1 MCKPGPTRQRVARL
15 QDARGRLVD
24 NVNMPSL
31 SHVYDTLIIGGGP
44 GGLTAAIYL
53 RRFTRDV
60 ALVDKGNS
68 RLRLIPVSHNYP
80 GFPEGV
86 PGHAL
91 LGNLTAQ
98 LERYG
103 GVVMPGEILDLR
115 IEDGHFV
122 ADYAAEDAPE
132 GEPVQIR
139 ALTVLLATGVADVGL
154 PVENWREAVAFG
166 SVRLCPVCDGFDVMD
181 KRIAV
186 ATAEVNPV
194 GHAMFMRTFSADVT
208 LFERGPSSIL
218 TDDDRRRL
226 DAAGVRYIDS
236 PLLSVTLDAAMKPV
250 MHTADGNDHLADV
263 FYPMLG
269 ENARSGLAAKL
280 GAETAHCDE
289 LVVDS
294 HGATAV
300 PGLYAIGDV
309 TVGLNQIAVAT
320 GEAARAATHIH
331 NRLPPALR
339 PAKAA
344 SPLALH
350 RVA

>member
-1 MCKPGPTRQRVARL
+1 
-15 QDARGRLVD
+15 
-24 NVNMPSL
+24 MPISD
-31 SHVYDTLIIGGGP
+31 HVYDTLIIGGGP

-53 RRFTRDV
+53 RRFTRNI

-86 PGHAL
+86 PGHLL

-103 GVVMPGEILDLR
+103 GIVTPGEILDLR

-122 ADYAAEDAPE
+122 ADLAAEDAAD
-132 GEPVQIR
+132 GELTQVR

-154 PVENWREAVAFG
+154 PIESWREAIAFG
-166 SVRLCPVCDGFDVMD
+166 SLRLCPVCDGFDVID

-194 GHAMFMRTFSADVT
+194 GHALFMRTFSADVT
-208 LFERGPSSIL
+208 LFERGSPSMLS
-218 TDDDRRRL
+218 DDDRRRL

-236 PLLSVTLDAAMKPV
+236 PLLSVTLDASMKPV
-250 MHTADGNDHLADV
+250 LHTEDGAEHTADV

-269 ENARSGLAAKL
+269 ERARSGLAAGL
-280 GAETAHCDE
+280 GAQTARCEE
-289 LVVDS
+289 LVVDG
-294 HGATAV
+294 HGATTV

-320 GEAARAATHIH
+320 GQAARAATHIH

-339 PAKAA
+339 PPAA
-344 SPLALH
+344 ISPLAL
-350 RVA
+350 RTGS

>member
-1 MCKPGPTRQRVARL
+1 
-15 QDARGRLVD
+15 
-24 NVNMPSL
+24 MPISD
-31 SHVYDTLIIGGGP
+31 HVYDTLIIGGGP

-53 RRFTRDV
+53 RRFTRNI

-86 PGHAL
+86 PGHLL

-103 GVVMPGEILDLR
+103 GIVTPGEILDLR

-122 ADYAAEDAPE
+122 ADLAAEDAAD
-132 GEPVQIR
+132 GELTQVR

-154 PVENWREAVAFG
+154 PIESWREAIAFG
-166 SVRLCPVCDGFDVMD
+166 SLRLCPVCDGFDVID

-194 GHAMFMRTFSADVT
+194 GHALFMRTFSADVT
-208 LFERGPSSIL
+208 LFERGSPSMLS
-218 TDDDRRRL
+218 DDDRRRL

-236 PLLSVTLDAAMKPV
+236 PLRSVTLDASMKPV
-250 MHTADGNDHLADV
+250 LHTEDGAEHTADV

-269 ENARSGLAAKL
+269 ERARSGLAAGL
-280 GAETAHCDE
+280 GAQTARCEE
-289 LVVDS
+289 LVVDG
-294 HGATAV
+294 HGATTV

-320 GEAARAATHIH
+320 GQAARAATHIH

-339 PAKAA
+339 PPAA
-344 SPLALH
+344 ISPLAL
-350 RVA
+350 RTGS

>member
-1 MCKPGPTRQRVARL
+1 MSTHPHAPQ
-15 QDARGRLVD
+15 
-24 NVNMPSL
+24 
-31 SHVYDTLIIGGGP
+31 SHVHDTLVVGGGP

-86 PGHAL
+86 PGTTL

-103 GVVMPGEILDLR
+103 GTVTHGEILGLR
-115 IEDGHFV
+115 IEDGVFV
-122 ADYAAEDAPE
+122 ADCLPE
-132 GEPVQIR
+132 GAPDDARREIR
-139 ALTVLLATGVADVGL
+139 AHTVLLATGVADAGL
-154 PVENWREAVAFG
+154 PIEMWREAIAFG

-181 KRIAV
+181 KHIAV
-186 ATAEVNPV
+186 ATSEVNPV
-194 GHAMFMRTFSADVT
+194 GHALFMRTFSAEVT
-208 LFERGPSSIL
+208 LFERMSPTAL

-226 DAAGVRYIDS
+226 AAAGVRLVDS
-236 PLLSVTLDAAMKPV
+236 PLLSVTLDASMKPV
-250 MHTADGNDHLADV
+250 LHTEDGQEHGADV

-280 GAETAHCDE
+280 GAETAQCE
-289 LVVDS
+289 EIVVDV
-294 HGATAV
+294 HGATSV

-320 GEAARAATHIH
+320 GQAARAATHIH

-339 PAKAA
+339 TA
-344 SPLALH
+344 STRPPSPGTTM
-350 RVA
+350 

>member
-1 MCKPGPTRQRVARL
+1 MT
-15 QDARGRLVD
+15 
-24 NVNMPSL
+24 
-31 SHVYDTLIIGGGP
+31 SHVHDTLIIGGGP

-60 ALVDKGNS
+60 AVVDKGNS

-86 PGHAL
+86 PGATL
-91 LGNLTAQ
+91 LANLNAQ

-103 GVVMPGEILDLR
+103 GTVTSGEILGLR
-115 IEDGHFV
+115 IEDGLFV
-122 ADYAAEDAPE
+122 ADCLPE
-132 GEPVQIR
+132 GGPADALSRIR
-139 ALTVLLATGVADVGL
+139 AHTVLLATGVADVGL
-154 PVENWREAVAFG
+154 PVEMWREAIAFG

-186 ATAEVNPV
+186 ATSEVNPV
-194 GHAMFMRTFSADVT
+194 GHALFMRTFSSDVT
-208 LFERGPSSIL
+208 LFERGPASMVD
-218 TDDDRRRL
+218 DDDRRRL
-226 DAAGVRYIDS
+226 AAAGVRLVES

-250 MHTADGNDHLADV
+250 MHTEDGEAYDADV

-269 ENARSGLAAKL
+269 EHARSGLAAEL
-280 GAETAHCDE
+280 GAETAQCEE
-289 LVVDS
+289 LVVDA

-320 GEAARAATHIH
+320 GQAARAATHIH
-331 NRLPPALR
+331 NILPPALR
-339 PAKAA
+339 TGP
-344 SPLALH
+344 
-350 RVA
+350 

>member
-1 MCKPGPTRQRVARL
+1 
-15 QDARGRLVD
+15 
-24 NVNMPSL
+24 MPSL
-31 SHVYDTLIIGGGP
+31 PHVYDSLIVGGGP

-53 RRFTRDV
+53 RRFTRNV
-60 ALVDKGNS
+60 AVVDKGNS

-86 PGHAL
+86 PGPTL
-91 LGNLTAQ
+91 LGNLTVQ
-98 LERYG
+98 LQRYG
-103 GVVMPGEILDLR
+103 GAVMAGEIVDLR
-115 IEDGHFV
+115 IEDGHFA
-122 ADYAAEDAPE
+122 ADYLAEDAD
-132 GEPVQIR
+132 EPVQLR
-139 ALTVLLATGVADVGL
+139 ALTVILATGVADVGL

-186 ATAEVNPV
+186 ATAEINPV
-194 GHAMFMRTFSADVT
+194 GHALFMRTFSADVT
-208 LFERGPSSIL
+208 LFERGDASIL

-236 PLLSVTLDAAMKPV
+236 PLLSVTLDASMKPV
-250 MHTADGNDHLADV
+250 LHTKDGDYEADV

-269 ENARSGLAAKL
+269 ENARSSLAAKL

-309 TVGLNQIAVAT
+309 TVGLNQIAVAA
-320 GEAARAATHIH
+320 GQAARAATHIH

-339 PAKAA
+339 PAVAP

-350 RVA
+350 NEAA

>member
-1 MCKPGPTRQRVARL
+1 
-15 QDARGRLVD
+15 
-24 NVNMPSL
+24 MPISD
-31 SHVYDTLIIGGGP
+31 HVYDTLIIGGGP

-53 RRFTRDV
+53 RRFTRNV

-86 PGHAL
+86 PGHLL

-103 GVVMPGEILDLR
+103 GAVMPGEIVDLR

-122 ADYAAEDAPE
+122 ADYLPEGAPE
-132 GEPVQIR
+132 DGVTQIR
-139 ALTVLLATGVADVGL
+139 ALTVITATGVADAGL
-154 PVENWREAVAFG
+154 PIENWREAIAFG
-166 SVRLCPVCDGFDVMD
+166 SVRLCPVCDGFDVID

-186 ATAEVNPV
+186 ATAETNPV
-194 GHAMFMRTFSADVT
+194 GHALFMRTFSADVT
-208 LFERGPSSIL
+208 LFERGSPSML
-218 TDDDRRRL
+218 TDEDRRRL
-226 DAAGVRYIDS
+226 IAAGVRYVDS

-250 MHTADGNDHLADV
+250 LHTEDGQDHAADV

-269 ENARSGLAAKL
+269 ENARSGLAARL
-280 GAETAHCDE
+280 GAEVAQCEE

-294 HGATAV
+294 HGATTV

-320 GEAARAATHIH
+320 GQAARAATHIH

-339 PAKAA
+339 PPAST
-344 SPLALH
+344 SPLAL
-350 RVA
+350 RTGS

>member
-1 MCKPGPTRQRVARL
+1 MSTHP
-15 QDARGRLVD
+15 
-24 NVNMPSL
+24 
-31 SHVYDTLIIGGGP
+31 HVYDALIVGGGP

-86 PGHAL
+86 PGTTL

-103 GVVMPGEILDLR
+103 GTVTPGEIVDLR
-115 IEDGHFV
+115 IEDGLFV
-122 ADYAAEDAPE
+122 AGCVPE
-132 GEPVQIR
+132 GGPHDARYDIR
-139 ALTVLLATGVADVGL
+139 AHTVLLATGVADVGL
-154 PVENWREAVAFG
+154 PVELWREAIAFG

-181 KRIAV
+181 KHIAV
-186 ATAEVNPV
+186 ATSAVNPV
-194 GHAMFMRTFSADVT
+194 GHALFMRTFSAEVT
-208 LFERGPSSIL
+208 LFERGAPSML

-226 DAAGVRYIDS
+226 SAAGVRLVDS
-236 PLLSVTLDAAMKPV
+236 PLLSVTLDASMKPLL
-250 MHTADGNDHLADV
+250 HTEDGQEHAADV

-269 ENARSGLAAKL
+269 ENARSGLAAQL
-280 GAETAHCDE
+280 GAETAQCEE
-289 LVVDS
+289 LVVDV
-294 HGATAV
+294 HGATSV

-320 GEAARAATHIH
+320 GQAARAATDIH

-339 PAKAA
+339 MGSTRPP
-344 SPLALH
+344 SLGTTM
-350 RVA
+350 

>member
-1 MCKPGPTRQRVARL
+1 
-15 QDARGRLVD
+15 
-24 NVNMPSL
+24 MPISD
-31 SHVYDTLIIGGGP
+31 HVYDTLIIGGGP

-53 RRFTRDV
+53 RRFTRNI

-86 PGHAL
+86 PGHLL

-103 GVVMPGEILDLR
+103 GSVTPGEIVGLR

-122 ADYAAEDAPE
+122 ADLAAADAAE
-132 GEPVQIR
+132 GELTQIR
-139 ALTVLLATGVADVGL
+139 ALTVLLATGVVDVGL
-154 PVENWREAVAFG
+154 PIESWREAIAFG
-166 SVRLCPVCDGFDVMD
+166 TLRLCPVCDGFDVID

-194 GHAMFMRTFSADVT
+194 GHALFMRTFSADVT
-208 LFERGPSSIL
+208 LFERGSPSMLS
-218 TDDDRRRL
+218 DDDRRRL
-226 DAAGVRYIDS
+226 DAAGVRTIDS

-250 MHTADGNDHLADV
+250 MHTEDGAEHTADV

-269 ENARSGLAAKL
+269 EHARSGLATGL
-280 GAETAHCDE
+280 GAQTAQCDE

-294 HGATAV
+294 HGATTV

-320 GEAARAATHIH
+320 GQAARAATHIH

-339 PAKAA
+339 PPAA
-344 SPLALH
+344 ISPLAL
-350 RVA
+350 RTGS